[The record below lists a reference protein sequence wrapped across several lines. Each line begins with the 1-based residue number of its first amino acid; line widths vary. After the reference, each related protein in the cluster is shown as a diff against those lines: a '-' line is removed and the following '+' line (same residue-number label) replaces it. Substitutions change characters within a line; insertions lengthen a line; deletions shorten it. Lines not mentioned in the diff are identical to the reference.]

1 MNIQT
6 KLVGMMAAMLLILVL
21 LMVVIGT
28 GVINKIIYGLNTEL
42 LSLKLAGRIENIETT
57 VKVLENSG
65 ATGIAAYVQ
74 QAQRES
80 LQQFQTE
87 TIEQRENFYV
97 ITAQDQRPLF
107 QSKLPQEQD
116 QQELFLSSDTIH
128 TMVEQKSGTLSY
140 EQEGVR
146 YFTVYRYFET
156 WDWLIG
162 ASLPET
168 TMFEQRKDYLITV
181 GWSSLL
187 LFIGLLTV
195 AFFVGKKLIVA
206 PVSTLSTVARAIAD
220 GNFDQ
225 SIQIRQRD
233 EIGTLAEAFRT
244 MQIAIR
250 QVVMNIK
257 ETANTIVTISQELNS
272 RSEQL
277 SNGASEQ
284 AASMEESSGSME
296 EMVANIRQNAENAK
310 QTEHIALESAGS
322 AEEAGRVVAETVV
335 AMQQITQKIAIIGDI
350 ANQTRMLSLNATIEA
365 ARAQEHGKAFSVVA
379 SEVRQLSNT
388 TKKAAEEINQ
398 LATSS
403 LDVSAKA
410 GDMLATLV
418 PSIQKTTDLIQE
430 ISAASNEQST
440 GAEQVNRAIQQAD
453 QITQQNAT
461 IAEATATAAE
471 DLASQ
476 ARHLQHTI
484 AFFKIEEASLKHEPE
499 RAQEVISSPLGEPQE
514 STRRSE
520 SEVEANK
527 TETPLIEFS
536 PNRDLLNS
544 DGDEHDDEFE
554 RY

>member
-42 LSLKLAGRIENIETT
+42 LSLKLTGRIEKIETT
-57 VKVLENSG
+57 VKLLEDSG
-65 ATGIAAYVQ
+65 AAGIAAYVQ
-74 QAQRES
+74 QAQRET
-80 LQQFQTE
+80 LQQFQAE
-87 TIEQRENFYV
+87 TATQREDFYV
-97 ITAQDQRPLF
+97 IAIQDQRILF
-107 QSKLPQEQD
+107 QSSGSQEQD
-116 QQELFLSSDTIH
+116 NTDVLLSDDAIQR
-128 TMVEQKSGTLSY
+128 MVEKKSGTLSY

-146 YFTVYRYFET
+146 YFTVYRYFEK
-156 WDWLIG
+156 WNWLIG

-195 AFFVGKKLIVA
+195 AFVVGKKLIVT
-206 PVSTLSTVARAIAD
+206 PVSTLSTVAKAIAD
-220 GNFDQ
+220 GNFNQ
-225 SIQIRQRD
+225 AIPIRQRD
-233 EIGTLAEAFRT
+233 EIGTLADAFRT

-250 QVVMNIK
+250 QVVINIK
-257 ETANTIVTISQELNS
+257 ATANTIVTVSQELNS

-277 SNGASEQ
+277 SNGAAQQ
-284 AASMEESSGSME
+284 AASMEESSSSME
-296 EMVANIRQNAENAK
+296 EMAANIRQNAENAR
-310 QTEHIALESAGS
+310 QTEAIALQSTAS

-403 LDVSAKA
+403 LEVSAQA
-410 GDMLATLV
+410 GELLTMLV
-418 PSIQKTTDLIQE
+418 PGIQKTTELIQE
-430 ISAASNEQST
+430 ISAASGEQST
-440 GAEQVNRAIQQAD
+440 GAEQVNRAIQQLD
-453 QITQQNAT
+453 QVTQQNTT
-461 IAEATATAAE
+461 IAEETATAAE
-471 DLASQ
+471 ELANQ
-476 ARHLQHTI
+476 AQQLQYTI
-484 AFFKIEEASLKHEPE
+484 DFFTIEESSRKLGHTLDHDINMPRPAESHTDISLDDN
-499 RAQEVISSPLGEPQE
+499 
-514 STRRSE
+514 T
-520 SEVEANK
+520 
-527 TETPLIEFS
+527 
-536 PNRDLLNS
+536 
-544 DGDEHDDEFE
+544 DEYDTGFE